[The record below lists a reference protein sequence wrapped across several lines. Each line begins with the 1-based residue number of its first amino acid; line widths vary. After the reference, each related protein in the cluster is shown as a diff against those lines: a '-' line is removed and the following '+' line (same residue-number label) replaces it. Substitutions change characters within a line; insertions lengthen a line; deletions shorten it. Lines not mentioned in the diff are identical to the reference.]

1 MAIDVLFFGGAREAA
16 GLKREALPASP
27 GTVADLR
34 RVLLERHPALAA
46 VLAQSRLAVDEELA
60 DDATPIPDGAEVA
73 VIPPV
78 AGG

>member
-1 MAIDVLFFGGAREAA
+1 MPIHVLFFGGARDAA
-16 GLKREALPASP
+16 GVRREAFTSSP

-46 VLAQSRLAVDEELA
+46 VLAQSRLSVDEELA
-60 DDATPIPDGAEVA
+60 DDGTPIPEGVEVA